1 MTKLAQIIYTKWGYD
16 IVVFHEDEN
25 PLFPTCPF
33 FSLCT
38 SFSVA
43 FPNYSSLRIS
53 HFAYNTN
60 MVITVR
66 NEVAKVIFLQAG
78 VCPHG
83 EGSVCLNACWDTP
96 PRADTPQGADTPPSH
111 PGADTP
117 LEQIHPRERRPLLR
131 TVRILLE
138 CILVLKNYFFCKI
151 SIKNLK
157 LLRQKQLTSVQIQQ
171 GFSRSQP
178 QQDSAIGRSFLL
190 ELHI

>member
-1 MTKLAQIIYTKWGYD
+1 M
-16 IVVFHEDEN
+16 FHEDEN

-33 FSLCT
+33 FSWCT
-38 SFSVA
+38 SFSLA

-53 HFAYNTN
+53 HFAYNTV
-60 MVITVR
+60 MVNTVR
-66 NEVAKVIFLQAG
+66 NEVVKVMFLQAC

-83 EGSVCLNACWDTP
+83 GGGVCLNASWDTP
-96 PRADTPQGADTPPSH
+96 PEQTPLREQTHPPPTREQTP
-111 PGADTP
+111 PGADTR
-117 LEQIHPRERRPLLR
+117 PRERRPLLR

-171 GFSRSQP
+171 GVSRSQP

>member
-1 MTKLAQIIYTKWGYD
+1 M
-16 IVVFHEDEN
+16 FHEGEN

-66 NEVAKVIFLQAG
+66 NEVAKVMFLQAC

-83 EGSVCLNACWDTP
+83 GVSTSMHAGIPPQSRHPSGSRHTPLPPGSRHPPEQTP
-96 PRADTPQGADTPPSH
+96 PGRDGDCC
-111 PGADTP
+111 G
-117 LEQIHPRERRPLLR
+117 LR

-138 CILVLKNYFFCKI
+138 CILVLKNYIFCKI